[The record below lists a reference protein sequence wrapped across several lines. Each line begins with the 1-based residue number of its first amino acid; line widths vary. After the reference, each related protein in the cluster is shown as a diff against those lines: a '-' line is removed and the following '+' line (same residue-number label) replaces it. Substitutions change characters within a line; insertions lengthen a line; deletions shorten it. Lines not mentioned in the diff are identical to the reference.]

1 MTGIRGVIGRLP
13 LARQLDGYG
22 PPVLRADVL
31 GALTLWA
38 LVVPQALAYAEL
50 AGLPASAGL
59 YTALF
64 GMCVYALLGTA
75 RLLNIGPESTIAV
88 IVASALGP
96 LAADDPEHYAAL
108 AGMLAVLT
116 AGFLFLGAIVRAGF
130 ITRFLSAPVLTGYL
144 CGAGIVIATS
154 QLAKALGIKTSGN
167 YPTVV
172 AGMVRDLDQTN
183 ATSLAV
189 AAGTVALVLLL
200 ERLVPVL
207 PGPLVAL
214 AVATVVTAVAHLD
227 DRISTLGEISTAAP
241 FTHLGDVRLNEI
253 NALIPT
259 ALSIA
264 VFVYATSILTTR
276 ATDPKHADEVD
287 PQKEFTALGTANV
300 ATGLLGG
307 FPANSSDSRSALL
320 ARSGARTQVANLV
333 AGAAVLVTALFLMPA
348 FKMLPNA
355 ALAGVILL
363 SAVRLVDAA
372 GLRRLRRL
380 RTADFVLAA
389 ATAVGVLVTGPIGGI
404 GIGVVVS
411 LLDVIRRTL
420 TPRTATLARVPG
432 TKNAWRNAEN
442 YPEALPV
449 AGVVVYR
456 FDAPLFFG
464 NAQVFHDE
472 ILHLVDR
479 GDGRIRA
486 VVVNAEGI
494 TDLDVT
500 GADTVRKLVDNLH
513 ARGVH
518 LIFARARRHVREL
531 ADATGISDALGPD
544 GYHLRVETAVRDAD
558 ARSEPP
564 RPHAGRKAGQ

>member
-1 MTGIRGVIGRLP
+1 MSALSAVRDLARHLP
-13 LARQLDGYG
+13 LARQMHPYG
-22 PPVLRADVL
+22 RNVLRADVI

-59 YTALF
+59 YTAFF

-88 IVASALGP
+88 IVAGALGP
-96 LAADDPEHYAAL
+96 LAADDPDHYAAL
-108 AGMLAVLT
+108 AGMLAILT
-116 AGFLFLGAIVRAGF
+116 AGFLFLGAIARAGF

-154 QLAKALGIKTSGN
+154 QLAKALGIKASGN

-172 AGMVRDLDQTN
+172 AGMIRDLDQT
-183 ATSLAV
+183 SWISVLV
-189 AAGTVALVLLL
+189 AGGTVATVLLL
-200 ERLVPVL
+200 ERFVPVL
-207 PGPLVAL
+207 PAPLIAL
-214 AVATVVTAVAHLD
+214 AAATIVTAAAHLD
-227 DRISTLGEISTAAP
+227 DRISTLGDITTAAP
-241 FTHLGDVRLNEI
+241 FTHLGDLRLHEI

-276 ATDPKHADEVD
+276 ATDPDHADEVD
-287 PQKEFTALGTANV
+287 PQREFTALGSANV
-300 ATGLLGG
+300 ATGLFGG

-320 ARSGARTQVANLV
+320 ARSGARTQAANLV
-333 AGAAVLVTALFLMPA
+333 AGAGVLLTALFLLPA
-348 FKMLPNA
+348 FRMLPNA

-363 SAVRLVDAA
+363 SAIRLVDVA
-372 GLRRLRRL
+372 GLRRLHRL

-420 TPRTATLARVPG
+420 APRTAILARVPG
-432 TKNAWRNAEN
+432 TRDAWRDAEN
-442 YPEALPV
+442 YPEAAAV
-449 AGVVVYR
+449 TGVLVYR

-472 ILHLVDR
+472 ILGLVDE
-479 GDGRIRA
+479 GEGRVRA
-486 VVVNAEGI
+486 IVVNAEGV

-500 GADTVRKLVDNLH
+500 GADTVRKLLEVLR
-513 ARGVH
+513 ARDVH
-518 LIFARARRHVREL
+518 LIFARLRSNVREL
-531 ADATGISDALGPD
+531 ADATGISDVLGPD
-544 GYHLRVETAVRDAD
+544 SYHLRVESAVREAE
-558 ARSEPP
+558 ARARRS
-564 RPHAGRKAGQ
+564 

>member
-1 MTGIRGVIGRLP
+1 PI
-13 LARQLDGYG
+13 ARQLHPYG
-22 PPVLRADVL
+22 KPTFQADVI

-59 YTALF
+59 YTAFF

-75 RLLNIGPESTIAV
+75 RLLNIGPESTNAV
-88 IVASALGP
+88 IVAGALAP
-96 LAADDPEHYAAL
+96 MAAGDPGHYAAL
-108 AGMLAVLT
+108 AGLLAILT
-116 AGFLFLGAIVRAGF
+116 AGFLFLGAIVHAGF

-154 QLAKALGIKTSGN
+154 QFAKALGIKTSGN

-172 AGMVRDLDQTN
+172 AGMVRDLDETN
-183 ATSLAV
+183 RTSLLL
-189 AAGTVALVLLL
+189 AAGTIAVVLLL
-200 ERLVPVL
+200 ERLAPIL
-207 PGPLVAL
+207 PAPLVAL
-214 AVATVVTAVAHLD
+214 AAATVVTGAADLD
-227 DRISTLGEISTAAP
+227 DRVSTLGDITAKAS
-241 FTHLGDVRLNEI
+241 FTHLAGIRLHEI

-276 ATDPKHADEVD
+276 ATDPQHADEVD
-287 PQKEFTALGTANV
+287 PQKEFTALGTANL

-333 AGAAVLVTALFLMPA
+333 AGAGVLLTALFLMPA

-363 SAVRLVDAA
+363 SAVRLIDAA
-372 GLRRLRRL
+372 GLRRLHRL
-380 RTADFVLAA
+380 RTADSVLAG
-389 ATAVGVLVTGPIGGI
+389 ATALGVLATGPIGGI

-420 TPRTATLARVPG
+420 TPRTAVLARVPG
-432 TKNAWRNAEN
+432 TKSAWRNADN
-442 YPEALPV
+442 YPEAVAV

-464 NAQVFHDE
+464 NAQVFHDDVLRLADE
-472 ILHLVDR
+472 
-479 GDGRIRA
+479 GKGRVRA

-500 GADTVRKLVDNLH
+500 GADTVRKLLDGLR

-518 LIFARARRHVREL
+518 LVFARVRSNVREL
-531 ADATGISDALGPD
+531 ADATGISDALGPR
-544 GYHLRVETAVRDAD
+544 GYHLRVETAVREAD
-558 ARSEPP
+558 TRTAPP
-564 RPHAGRKAGQ
+564 GQ